1 MWHHITI
8 DLIMVALIL
17 TETIVIIIIIQD
29 TIKLLR

>member
-8 DLIMVALIL
+8 GLIMVALIL
-17 TETIVIIIIIQD
+17 TETIVIMIIIQD